1 MRRVAGCLIVAA
13 IAGALSGSGAGAAS
27 GSAANVGSA
36 AWALPAGNLSGT
48 RAAAGSTLSAG
59 NVGRLRVNWRFAPA
73 RPQER
78 YGFFATT
85 PLIDGDTVYVEDLLS
100 NVFALDRETGRV
112 RWARHFDTINDGP
125 NGLALGADRIYGATS
140 DNAFALSP
148 STGKVLWD
156 RHLTS
161 ASQQFVDVA
170 PVFWKGLVF
179 FSTVG
184 FAPLGRGVI
193 YALDARTGAV
203 RWRFDT
209 VERPWAH
216 PWEAGGGGIWY
227 PVSIDAQG
235 RLYAGI
241 SNPTPWGGSPKLPN
255 GAAFPGP
262 VRYTDSLVVLNART
276 GRLLWFDQVTPH
288 DVRDYDFEATPV
300 LATIDGAPLVF
311 GAGKAGLVIAWNR
324 RTRRRVWSTPV
335 GLHSNDLGPLPRRS
349 VTVCPGI
356 FGGVETPMAYA
367 DGRLFVPDVDLCNS
381 GSATTSQNV
390 LTIDPARG
398 RGRLVALDAAT
409 GRTLWDTRLPSP
421 DFGCAAVA
429 NDVVFTST
437 YTGTLYALAT
447 ATGRILWSAKLPAG
461 VNGCPAVAG
470 DMLIVGAGIP
480 EHPVDRAEL
489 VAFRL
494 P

>member
-1 MRRVAGCLIVAA
+1 
-13 IAGALSGSGAGAAS
+13 
-27 GSAANVGSA
+27 
-36 AWALPAGNLSGT
+36 
-48 RAAAGSTLSAG
+48 
-59 NVGRLRVNWRFAPA
+59 
-73 RPQER
+73 
-78 YGFFATT
+78 
-85 PLIDGDTVYVEDLLS
+85 
-100 NVFALDRETGRV
+100 
-112 RWARHFDTINDGP
+112 
-125 NGLALGADRIYGATS
+125 
-140 DNAFALSP
+140 
-148 STGKVLWD
+148 
-156 RHLTS
+156 
-161 ASQQFVDVA
+161 
-170 PVFWKGLVF
+170 
-179 FSTVG
+179 
-184 FAPLGRGVI
+184 VI

-262 VRYTDSLVVLNART
+262 VRYTDSLVVLDART

-367 DGRLFVPDVDLCNS
+367 DGRLFVPDVDLCGW
-381 GSATTSQNV
+381 GSAIASQSV
-390 LTIDPARG
+390 LSIDPARG

-409 GRTLWDTRLPSP
+409 GRTLWDARLPSP
-421 DFGCAAVA
+421 DFGCAAVS

-437 YTGTLYALAT
+437 YAGRLYALAT
-447 ATGRILWSAKLPAG
+447 ATGRILWSAKMPAG
-461 VNGCPAVAG
+461 INGCPAVAG
-470 DMLIVGAGIP
+470 DMLIVGVGIP
-480 EHPVDRAEL
+480 EHPRERPEL
-489 VAFRL
+489 VAFRIS
-494 P
+494 